1 MTKSLIKA
9 LAVAF
14 AIAAP
19 SGAFAASYD
28 GMSPG
33 ATLVSTNPASV
44 DHAGDRAKPK
54 IERTEKVRVLDE
66 RKGEMRTAPLDD
78 PYAHWDANM
87 NAG

>member
-1 MTKSLIKA
+1 MKTSLIKV

-14 AIAAP
+14 VVAAP
-19 SGAFAASYD
+19 TGAFAASYD

-33 ATLVSTNPASV
+33 ATLASTNPASV
-44 DHAGDRAKPK
+44 DHAGGRAKPK
-54 IERTEKVRVLDE
+54 VERTEKVRVLDE